1 MLRGHNLSELLFY
14 AANRKGPLTGE
25 WSREDGTVGASPA
38 ESYGLGD
45 SLKHC
50 VDTQHG
56 ASLELRV
63 RRLVTH
69 CVDTQHGTSSQGS
82 LGALTTYVGLLISLT
97 RQIFY
102 PRVA

>member
-56 ASLELRV
+56 ASLEFPHSASLELRV

-82 LGALTTYVGLLISLT
+82 LGALTTYTFTFINKLN
-97 RQIFY
+97 
-102 PRVA
+102 